1 MADGNVTWNQA
12 HARRIERFADM
23 GMDEWAKR
31 NAKAMLDL
39 EIIWHLAE
47 ARLCELA
54 GDDRTGETA
63 QLSAEAG
70 EVFHSIKAL
79 HRHMDRV
86 AASSMS
92 LPVTE
97 ASRR

>member
-1 MADGNVTWNQA
+1 MADGNMRWDET
-12 HARRIERFADM
+12 HAKRIERFANMSLD
-23 GMDEWAKR
+23 DWAKR

-47 ARLCELA
+47 SRLCDLA
-54 GDDRTGETA
+54 GDDRTGDTA

-86 AASSMS
+86 AASAMS
-92 LPVTE
+92 LPVTQ
-97 ASRR
+97 AIRR

>member
-1 MADGNVTWNQA
+1 MADGNMTWQEQ
-12 HARRIERFADM
+12 HADRIARFAAM
-23 GMDEWAKR
+23 GEAEWAKR

-47 ARLCELA
+47 QRLCDLA
-54 GDDRTGETA
+54 GEDRHGATA

-70 EVFHSIKAL
+70 EVFHQIKAL

-86 AASSMS
+86 AASAMS
-92 LPVTE
+92 LPVTQ

>member
-1 MADGNVTWNQA
+1 MADGNMTWTEI
-12 HARRIERFADM
+12 HAKRIEHFRGMSEAD
-23 GMDEWAKR
+23 WAKR

-47 ARLCELA
+47 DRLCGMA
-54 GDDRTGETA
+54 GDDRNGTLA

-70 EVFHSIKAL
+70 EVFHSVKAL

-86 AASSMS
+86 ASQAMS
-92 LPVTE
+92 LPV
-97 ASRR
+97 SRSGER